1 MTTSIAMAMSVT
13 LPPPMRN
20 VVSVAELAAQPGQ
33 KFGIT
38 AHAMNTRPHG
48 FHDRAK
54 PTIAVSPV
62 ASV

>member
-1 MTTSIAMAMSVT
+1 MTTSIAIAMSVT

-38 AHAMNTRPHG
+38 AARDEHQAPRLP
-48 FHDRAK
+48 
-54 PTIAVSPV
+54 
-62 ASV
+62 